1 MTTGADLETTIRRR
15 THMESNQFVSSN
27 EILEYANASAAELDD
42 LLIATYEDYKVKKY
56 IFTLTVPTPP
66 DDAQFALP
74 SDFLKGHGVD
84 RQINGVWMTLQPFQ
98 NPNRNLYS
106 FPIINYLYG
115 YLDVF
120 YEIIDGYVQIIPA
133 QNSGATYRL
142 HYIPKFIP
150 MATTADSLPSYM
162 DTQSWSEYIVTDV
175 SIKVLEKQNLDP
187 STFMAQKMALQ
198 TRIINAAKPRDV
210 SGVKTVQNTRYRRD
224 FMGPNR
230 RF

>member
-1 MTTGADLETTIRRR
+1 MTIGQDIIDVVRQR
-15 THMESNQFVSSN
+15 THMEHNQFVTDT
-27 EILEYANASAAELDD
+27 ELLGYTNASLAELDD
-42 LLIATYEDYKVKKY
+42 LLIATYEDYKVSQHT
-56 IFTLTVPTPP
+56 FTLAVPIPP
-66 DDAQFALP
+66 DDARVALP
-74 SDFLKGHGVD
+74 ADFLKGHGVD

-98 NPNRNLYS
+98 NPNRNMYS

-115 YLDVF
+115 YMDVF

-142 HYIPKFIP
+142 HYVPVFTP
-150 MATTADSLPSYM
+150 LASVSSTLPTYM
-162 DTQSWSEYIVTDV
+162 SNQSWTEYAVVDV

-187 STFMAQKMALQ
+187 STFMAQKMGLQ

-210 SGVKTVQNTRYRRD
+210 SGVKVIQNTRYRRD